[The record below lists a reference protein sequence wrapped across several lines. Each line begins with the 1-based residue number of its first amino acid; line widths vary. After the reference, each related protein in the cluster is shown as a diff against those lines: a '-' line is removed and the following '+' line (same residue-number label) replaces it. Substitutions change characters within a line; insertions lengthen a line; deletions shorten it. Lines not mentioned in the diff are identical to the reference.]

1 METIVTVVCA
11 VIGSGSITAV
21 TNWLLNRFDH
31 EKAIAK
37 SPTIRRLELELYRQ
51 TLFMPTTDRTMQEH
65 QLEVGAKYLELG
77 GNGRGHARYNQL
89 EQDYERRLEAGDWT
103 YRP

>member
-1 METIVTVVCA
+1 MEQLITIACA
-11 VIGSGSITAV
+11 IVGSGSVTAV
-21 TNWLLNRFDH
+21 TSWPLNQFDH

-51 TLFMPTTDRTMQEH
+51 TLFMPTTDRTMHEH
-65 QLEVGAKYLELG
+65 QLEVGERYIQLG
-77 GNGRGHARYNQL
+77 GNGTGHARYNQL
-89 EQDYERRLEAGDWT
+89 ETDYERRLRDDDWT